1 MVVSLVLGNRVADM
15 NEHIVKS
22 FDEQLEILSTK
33 IAQMGGLAEAQLSSA
48 VESIT
53 KRDSSL
59 AERTIAQDQKVDEL
73 ELDIEAHAVRLLALR
88 QPVADDL
95 RRVIGA
101 IKIASDLERIGD
113 LAKNIAKRALVLN
126 KSEPVRITQGL
137 AGMGRQALN
146 QVVQVLDAYSEHDSA
161 KARAVRM
168 RDDAIDEMYNSL
180 FRELLTYMM
189 EDPRTIGLCT
199 HLLFVA
205 KNLER
210 IGDHATNIA
219 ETVVYAI
226 EGRYMTGERPKS
238 DLTSTFDI
246 KS

>member
-1 MVVSLVLGNRVADM
+1 MSMALGSRMADM

-22 FDEQLEILSTK
+22 FDEQLETLSTK

-73 ELDIEAHAVRLLALR
+73 ELDIEAQAVRLLALR

-137 AGMGRQALN
+137 
-146 QVVQVLDAYSEHDSA
+146 
-161 KARAVRM
+161 
-168 RDDAIDEMYNSL
+168 
-180 FRELLTYMM
+180 
-189 EDPRTIGLCT
+189 
-199 HLLFVA
+199 
-205 KNLER
+205 
-210 IGDHATNIA
+210 
-219 ETVVYAI
+219 
-226 EGRYMTGERPKS
+226 
-238 DLTSTFDI
+238 
-246 KS
+246 

>member
-1 MVVSLVLGNRVADM
+1 M
-15 NEHIVKS
+15 NEHIVRS
-22 FDEQLEILSTK
+22 FGEQLEALSTK
-33 IAQMGGLAEAQLSSA
+33 IAQMGGFAEAQLSA
-48 VESIT
+48 AIESIT
-53 KRDSSL
+53 KRDSAL
-59 AERTIAQDQKVDEL
+59 AERTIAQDQKVDDL
-73 ELDIEAHAVRLLALR
+73 EIEIETAAVRLLALR
-88 QPVADDL
+88 QPVAEDL

-101 IKIASDLERIGD
+101 IKISSDLERIGD
-113 LAKNIAKRALVLN
+113 LSKNIAKRALVLN
-126 KSEPVRITQGL
+126 RAEPMRITQGL
-137 AGMGRQALN
+137 SGMGRQALS
-146 QVVQVLDAYSEHDSA
+146 QVVQVLDAYSEQNSA
-161 KARAVRM
+161 KARDVRM
-168 RDDAIDEMYNSL
+168 RDNEIDEMYNSL

-238 DLTSTFDI
+238 DVTSTFDI
-246 KS
+246 NG

>member
-1 MVVSLVLGNRVADM
+1 M
-15 NEHIVKS
+15 
-22 FDEQLEILSTK
+22 
-33 IAQMGGLAEAQLSSA
+33 
-48 VESIT
+48 
-53 KRDSSL
+53 
-59 AERTIAQDQKVDEL
+59 
-73 ELDIEAHAVRLLALR
+73 RLLALR
-88 QPVADDL
+88 QPMADDL

-113 LAKNIAKRALVLN
+113 LSKNIAKRALVLN
-126 KSEPVRITQGL
+126 RSEPMRITQGL
-137 AGMGRQALN
+137 AGMGRQALS
-146 QVVQVLDAYSEHDSA
+146 QVVQVLDAYSAQDSA
-161 KARAVRM
+161 KARSVRM
-168 RDDAIDEMYNSL
+168 RDEAIDEMYNSL

-226 EGRYMTGERPKS
+226 EGRYMTEERPKS
-238 DLTSTFDI
+238 DVTSTFDI
-246 KS
+246 KG

>member
-1 MVVSLVLGNRVADM
+1 MS
-15 NEHIVKS
+15 EHTVRS
-22 FDEQLEILSTK
+22 FGEQLEALSTK
-33 IAQMGGLAEAQLSSA
+33 IAQMGGLAEAQLSA
-48 VESIT
+48 AIESIT

-73 ELDIEAHAVRLLALR
+73 EIEIETQAVRLLALR
-88 QPVADDL
+88 QPVAEDL

-101 IKIASDLERIGD
+101 IKISSDLERIGD
-113 LAKNIAKRALVLN
+113 LSKNIAKRALVLN
-126 KSEPVRITQGL
+126 RAEPIRVTQGL
-137 AGMGRQALN
+137 SGMGRQALG
-146 QVVQVLDAYSEHDSA
+146 QVVQVLDAYSEQNSA
-161 KARAVRM
+161 KARDVRM
-168 RDDAIDEMYNSL
+168 RDNEIDEMYNSL

-219 ETVVYAI
+219 ETVVYTI
-226 EGRYMTGERPKS
+226 EGRYMIGERPKS
-238 DLTSTFDI
+238 DLTSSFDI
-246 KS
+246 NGNAHEVGRT